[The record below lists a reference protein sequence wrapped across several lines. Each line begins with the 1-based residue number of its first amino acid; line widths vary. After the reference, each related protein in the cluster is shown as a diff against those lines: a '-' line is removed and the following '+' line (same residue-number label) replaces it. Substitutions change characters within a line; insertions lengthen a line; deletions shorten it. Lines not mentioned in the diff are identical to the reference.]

1 MVMRGLLICLL
12 PLAGGSYVAATTF
25 YGSSFWPWRAQMV
38 DLEVYRRAGGALIA
52 GVDPYDLPG
61 SLPFLY
67 PPFAALLSVPFAL
80 LPPIVVQ
87 LGWTAAG
94 VLAILAV
101 MHRYG
106 LSGWV
111 LSLTGTAVVVF
122 VEPVTQTLAY
132 GQLGIILVALVVLD
146 LVPGPRVLPSVRV
159 LPGRPHLPTGVMTGI
174 ASAVK
179 LTPAIFWLYLLF
191 ARRFRAAGVSI
202 GVTAGATVLAAAV
215 APQVSLDFWGRL
227 ARGDTGLGTS
237 IIFYTNQSVMADLI
251 RLFGTSS
258 RVSVMALGAAAL
270 VALLGVWAATRWH
283 RVGDVGLAV
292 TLCGIAG
299 LLASPVSWA
308 HHFVWIVPFALCM
321 AGVVP
326 GSPKT
331 PLPRWFRTLGWV
343 FVGWVAASPFSR
355 LPYGGDVELQ
365 WTWTETLKGC
375 GTALLGIAVLLASV
389 VVAGTRASVTGRA
402 SGSGQQELVRVGGV
416 DHAITNR
423 GVERDAA
430 LGQRVEEGAGDR

>member
-1 MVMRGLLICLL
+1 MTSPPLRVPPVVRGLLICLL
-12 PLAGGSYVAATTF
+12 PLAGGIYVGATTF
-25 YGSSFWPWRAQMV
+25 YGSSFWPWRPQMV
-38 DLEVYRRAGGALIA
+38 DLEVYRRAGGALVTGA
-52 GVDPYDLPG
+52 DPYDLAN

-67 PPFAALLSVPFAL
+67 PPFAALLSVPLAV
-80 LPPIVVQ
+80 LPPVVVQ

-101 MHRYG
+101 LHRYG

-111 LSLTGTAVVVF
+111 LSLVGTAVVVF

-132 GQLGIILVALVVLD
+132 GQLGIVLVALVVLD
-146 LVPGPRVLPSVRV
+146 LVPGPRILT
-159 LPGRPHLPTGVMTGI
+159 GRRWWPAGVTTGL

-179 LTPAIFWLYLLF
+179 LTPAIFWLYLLA
-191 ARRFRAAGVSI
+191 ARRYRAAAVS
-202 GVTAGATVLAAAV
+202 VAVAAAATLIAAAV
-215 APQVSLDFWGRL
+215 APRVSLDFWGRL

-237 IIFYTNQSVMADLI
+237 IIYYTNQSVMADLI
-251 RLFGTSS
+251 RLFGTSA
-258 RVSVMALGAAAL
+258 RVSALALGVAAL
-270 VALLGVWAATRWH
+270 VVLLGVWTAARWH
-283 RVGDVGLAV
+283 RVGDVPLAV

-321 AGVVP
+321 TGRVP
-326 GSPKT
+326 GSPST
-331 PLPRWFRTLGWV
+331 PLPRWFRTLGWI

-375 GTALLGIAVLLASV
+375 GTALLGLAVLVAAV
-389 VVAGTRASVTGRA
+389 VVAGQR
-402 SGSGQQELVRVGGV
+402 L
-416 DHAITNR
+416 
-423 GVERDAA
+423 RDAA
-430 LGQRVEEGAGDR
+430 DPRPLESPAIR